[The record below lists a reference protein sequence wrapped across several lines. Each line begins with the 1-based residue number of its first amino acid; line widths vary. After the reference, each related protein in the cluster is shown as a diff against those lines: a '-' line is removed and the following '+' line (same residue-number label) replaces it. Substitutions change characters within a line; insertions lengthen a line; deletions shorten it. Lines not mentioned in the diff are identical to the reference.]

1 MGSALAPPQWSTTDR
16 SRRSSTARR
25 RAQWCTFP
33 LTRFSPIARPAS
45 GSRTRTC
52 SSTGPQASCQ
62 SRTTAIQPCPPRTTT
77 ATIQPRASKVLQPP
91 TKQWKWSGCSRVCIC
106 MWRPRPTCSTSSSS
120 RRIRTRRRSPTV
132 RPSSASLV
140 ATTPISR
147 RASPLWHRRP
157 SKADRAVSPRS
168 GGRVGSRSRIG
179 TSTGTRLPRIP
190 PPPCRPAAH
199 RASLLERRLS
209 HVWRRSPRF
218 FDACPMRA
226 PFRCPHS
233 SCARCEG
240 GGGGA
245 ALV

>member
-1 MGSALAPPQWSTTDR
+1 MGSALAPQQWSTTDR
-16 SRRSSTARR
+16 SRHSFTARR
-25 RAQWCTFP
+25 RAQWWTVP
-33 LTRFSPIARPAS
+33 LTRISPSARAAS

-62 SRTTAIQPCPPRTTT
+62 SRATATQPCPSRPTTT
-77 ATIQPRASKVLQPP
+77 QPRASKVLQPP
-91 TKQWKWSGCSRVCIC
+91 TKQWKGSGCSRVCIC
-106 MWRPRPTCSTSSSS
+106 MWRPRPTCSITSSS
-120 RRIRTRRRSPTV
+120 RRIRTRRRSPTA
-132 RPSSASLV
+132 RPSAASLV